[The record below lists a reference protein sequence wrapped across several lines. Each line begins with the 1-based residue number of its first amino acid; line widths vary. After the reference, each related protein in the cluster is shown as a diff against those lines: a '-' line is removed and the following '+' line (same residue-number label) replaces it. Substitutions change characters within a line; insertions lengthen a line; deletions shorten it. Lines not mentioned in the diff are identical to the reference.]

1 MISRR
6 KRIYIIFLAT
16 FMLFTAGCTTYIRD
30 SSYTMRFSIN
40 ETGEPLAGSV
50 YLNGAQLGYASNGV
64 FATTLEKLRP
74 GLIALNGTYE
84 NQPFEVYF
92 EFPMENMN
100 YSGINYTIRKED
112 LKKILFDA
120 SSIDIPGLE
129 HAVLDRVNQER
140 SASGIKTL
148 KWNDKIAVI
157 ARSYSKTLSIEGF
170 HHKDPEGK
178 DAGDRLREN
187 NIFYTVAAEN
197 LYMIE
202 GLNATV
208 NISETAVTGWLH
220 SPAHRSPIMDRD
232 ELFSDAGV
240 GIYCEKKTCYAV
252 MVFAG
257 LEHSQKVE
265 LNPGY
270 LTFMYLN
277 DPSYPFD
284 FDVPVSV
291 EIDSTEY
298 VNIFF
303 VPNREQYDIF
313 LQNGNYQSFLEQKQ
327 TKSFRN
333 NVVAK
338 KGQGIIIQSAGNGN
352 AIINIHFKYS

>member
-1 MISRR
+1 
-6 KRIYIIFLAT
+6 
-16 FMLFTAGCTTYIRD
+16 MLFSAGCTTYIRD

-40 ETGEPLAGSV
+40 ETGEPLDGNV

-64 FATTLEKLRP
+64 FVTTLEKLRP

-92 EFPMENMN
+92 EFPMENLN
-100 YSGINYTIRKED
+100 YSGINYSIRAGDMKQY
-112 LKKILFDA
+112 LFNA
-120 SSIDIPGLE
+120 SSLDITQLE
-129 HAVLDRVNQER
+129 QDVLDRVNKER
-140 SASGIKTL
+140 SASGIKQL
-148 KWNDKIAVI
+148 KWNDRIASI
-157 ARSYSKTLSIEGF
+157 ARDYSKTLSIEGF
-170 HHKDPEGK
+170 HHKDLDGK

-240 GIYCEKKTCYAV
+240 GIYCEKKTCYV
-252 MVFAG
+252 VFVFAG
-257 LEHSQKVE
+257 LESSQKVE

-270 LTFMYLN
+270 LTFLYLN

-284 FDVPVSV
+284 FDVPVSIK
-291 EIDSTEY
+291 IDSTEY
-298 VNIFF
+298 MNLFF
-303 VPNREQYDIF
+303 VPNRDQYEIF
-313 LQNGNYQSFLEQKQ
+313 LQNGNYQSILEQKQ
-327 TKSFRN
+327 TKSFSSSL
-333 NVVAK
+333 VAK
-338 KGQGIIIQSAGNGN
+338 KGQGIIIQSAGNRN
-352 AIINIHFKYS
+352 ANINIHLKYS